1 MISIDITRV
10 NCRVCTHLGDVCATY
25 INGVLVE
32 GESMQVFKFF
42 QVKQLLP
49 FHNLHQ
55 GCVCVCAC
63 LSKIESLLKFHSHVV
78 RIANRH
84 GFVNDCVTQM
94 HGSCSVSLNHA

>member
-1 MISIDITRV
+1 MISQNLTRM
-10 NCRVCTHLGDVCATY
+10 NCRVCTHLGDVCPTY

-42 QVKQLLP
+42 QVKQLLS

-63 LSKIESLLKFHSHVV
+63 LCKIESLLEFHSHTV

-94 HGSCSVSLNHA
+94 HGSCSVSLNRA